1 MTLRIITDN
10 VQGMTHEDI
19 KQSIEDA
26 LEWGGEV
33 TLQTEH
39 GSYVDATIIEYD
51 GESIKVVGRD
61 LVKGQER
68 DLVLKLS
75 EIKEVD
81 W

>member
-19 KQSIEDA
+19 KQAIEDA
-26 LEWGGEV
+26 LEWGAEV

-61 LVKGQER
+61 LVKGQEH

>member
-26 LEWGGEV
+26 LEWGAEV

-39 GSYVDATIIEYD
+39 CSYVDATIIEYD

-61 LVKGQER
+61 LVKGQEH